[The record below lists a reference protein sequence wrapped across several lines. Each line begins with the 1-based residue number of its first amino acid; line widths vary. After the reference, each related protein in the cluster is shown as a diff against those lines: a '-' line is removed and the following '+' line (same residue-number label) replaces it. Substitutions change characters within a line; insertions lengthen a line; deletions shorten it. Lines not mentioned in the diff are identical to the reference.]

1 LNNVSEVAQAMNQ
14 QSDVT
19 GEISHNMQAAV
30 GAVTQISSGL
40 VEISHTFSEVA
51 KASSEVKQA
60 VETLVA

>member
-1 LNNVSEVAQAMNQ
+1 MNQ